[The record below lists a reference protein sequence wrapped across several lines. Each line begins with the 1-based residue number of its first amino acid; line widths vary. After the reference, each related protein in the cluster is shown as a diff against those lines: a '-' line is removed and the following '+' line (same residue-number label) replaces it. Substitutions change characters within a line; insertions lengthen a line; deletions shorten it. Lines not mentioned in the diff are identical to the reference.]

1 MKEEK
6 YIPVICGKEAAKV
19 KVSDVVMVI
28 KDKRK
33 LHIVTDGKEYDFYE
47 RIEHVE
53 PFLDSRF
60 FCCLKGCY
68 INLEK
73 VVSMTDQTIYFD
85 NGFTF
90 GLGRQNFIKTRQRY
104 KLYLKK
110 TEISEKKACNC
121 KQNSI

>member
-1 MKEEK
+1 MSEEK

-19 KVSDVVMVI
+19 RVSDVVMVM

-33 LHIVTDGKEYDFYE
+33 LHIVTDKKEYDFYE
-47 RIEHVE
+47 RMEHVE
-53 PFLDSRF
+53 PLLDSRF

-68 INLEK
+68 INFEK
-73 VVSMTDQTIYFD
+73 VASMAEQTIYFD
-85 NGFTF
+85 NGSTF

-110 TEISEKKACNC
+110 TVTK
-121 KQNSI
+121 

>member
-1 MKEEK
+1 MNEEK
-6 YIPVICGKEAAKV
+6 YIPIICGKETAKV
-19 KVSDVVMVI
+19 RVSDVVMVM

-33 LHIVTDGKEYDFYE
+33 LRIVTDEKVYDFYE

-53 PFLDSRF
+53 PLLDSRF

-73 VVSMTDQTIYFD
+73 VISMTDQTIYFD

-110 TEISEKKACNC
+110 TAIR
-121 KQNSI
+121 